1 MYSAESRASDRVH
14 GCDSSGRP
22 HDKGWN
28 NTEGFSWGKGM
39 SEKIAEL
46 RQKIDEIDEKILLL
60 LKERFEI
67 AKEIGWEKRKYG
79 MPLRDFK
86 RENEKYKEIMEKAL
100 KLKLDSEAVKEVYRR
115 IIDMSMHVQEG

>member
-1 MYSAESRASDRVH
+1 
-14 GCDSSGRP
+14 
-22 HDKGWN
+22 
-28 NTEGFSWGKGM
+28 M